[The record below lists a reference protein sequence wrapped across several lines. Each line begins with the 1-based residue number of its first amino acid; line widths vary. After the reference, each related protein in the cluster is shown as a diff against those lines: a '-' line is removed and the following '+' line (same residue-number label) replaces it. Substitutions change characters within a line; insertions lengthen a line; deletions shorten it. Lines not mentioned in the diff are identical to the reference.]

1 MIADRRLFTLTAALG
16 VKNRRGNASCRSI
29 FATNPSSCSLG
40 LTSHLLQWH
49 QQIMRANLLARR
61 GGGIGS
67 IVGWFIRIVIY
78 DICITG
84 IADILHVSR
93 MVALFIFLGILA
105 VIAFVG
111 YLLKQKMSPGFEE
124 D

>member
-1 MIADRRLFTLTAALG
+1 MIVFEPIIHCHAPRFAPAMVGIASTQLPLLDRCKGKKMA
-16 VKNRRGNASCRSI
+16 
-29 FATNPSSCSLG
+29 
-40 LTSHLLQWH
+40 
-49 QQIMRANLLARR
+49 RANLLARR

-84 IADILHVSR
+84 ISDVLHVSR